1 MVKFTKKHLGGKV
14 NMCLNNNVEKDCSF
28 YVSDFHL
35 LAMILP
41 YINRELE
48 DGKKV
53 VTILEQDLQKELEIF
68 ISKMNLKEETKDKI
82 LKINWN
88 KSIENI
94 NNIESNTDV
103 FVVGEK
109 NYIDNINFKIDNKEK
124 KIKNTKIINC
134 YKVFEFNDNIEEILN
149 KHDKILNTM
158 GEKSI
163 KDVLEKNK

>member
-1 MVKFTKKHLGGKV
+1 
-14 NMCLNNNVEKDCSF
+14 MCLNNNVEKDCSF

-109 NYIDNINFKIDNKEK
+109 NYIDNVNYKIDNKEE